1 MVVTEPREVLS
12 WSTFGDVVVPSL
24 ARQVVESGYEPDLV
38 LSIARGGL
46 ALGMGLGYALDVK
59 NLSAVNV
66 EFYTGVDSRLP
77 VPIMLPPTP
86 DAIDLQGLKVLI
98 ADDIADTG
106 LTLVHVQEFIA
117 DHVAEAR
124 TAVVFEKPRSVVKAD
139 YVWKST
145 DLWVDFPWSAEP
157 PLVNTSGTTH

>member
-1 MVVTEPREVLS
+1 MSEEREVLT
-12 WSTFGDVVVPSL
+12 WATFGDVVVGDL
-24 ARQVVESGYEPDLV
+24 ARQVVDSGFEPDLI
-38 LSIARGGL
+38 LSVARGGL

-66 EFYTGVDSRLP
+66 EFYTGVDTRLP

-86 DAIDLQGLKVLI
+86 DAVDLQGLKVLI

-124 TAVVFEKPRSVVKAD
+124 TAVVYEKERSVVKAD

-145 DLWVDFPWSAEP
+145 ELWVDFPWSATP
-157 PLVNTSGTTH
+157 PLVTRTGSAH